1 MSTKD
6 RIELMRDLAES
17 SFLHGTPIASLAE
30 LIADELEQQ
39 RLRVD
44 GMEGLPRYRNVMGAD
59 GKMSMIPEE
68 PTGSGPF
75 GF

>member
-39 RLRVD
+39 RLRTD
-44 GMEGLPRYRNVMGAD
+44 GIEAQRVTLP
-59 GKMSMIPEE
+59 
-68 PTGSGPF
+68 
-75 GF
+75 